1 MFQLSIHGYRF
12 RTDKN
17 NRFILLCP
25 VMVIHN
31 RVFSG
36 DTCHLFLA
44 LERVIISS
52 HVLNI
57 TSRLRRSR
65 VVVVCKLSEPD
76 ESDFVAEGKIHSI
89 IEHSTVRNMKVS
101 YIFCVE
107 ADNVPIVFFKFLS
120 SWTLRCVVW

>member
-1 MFQLSIHGYRF
+1 
-12 RTDKN
+12 
-17 NRFILLCP
+17 
-25 VMVIHN
+25 MVTHN

-36 DTCHLFLA
+36 GTCHLFLV

-65 VVVVCKLSEPD
+65 VVVVCKRSEPD
-76 ESDFVAEGKIHSI
+76 QSDFVAEGLMLSI

-107 ADNVPIVFFKFLS
+107 ADYVPIVF
-120 SWTLRCVVW
+120 